1 MTSLWH
7 TVRLV
12 LQSSPISLPFISF
25 RTSPHVPRLPTPFS
39 PYLSFALP
47 PSSRPPCHK
56 KKPTF
61 LSSYPSFLSSKSLE
75 DFSRSPSLYP
85 TSSPPSAIIPIPQV
99 FKFTSSL
106 PLSPTHYYSLL
117 PPAPPSDTACCASF
131 YVSLDIALELGCL
144 LPLLG
149 AASGKA
155 LQPMPGWASHWL
167 FLALSTLSL
176 LRQAKIN

>member
-1 MTSLWH
+1 MAYCPARFSELTHFLTIH
-7 TVRLV
+7 FLPHFPTRA
-12 LQSSPISLPFISF
+12 SSPNSIFTLLILCSSSQLSSSLPQ
-25 RTSPHVPRLPTPFS
+25 
-39 PYLSFALP
+39 
-47 PSSRPPCHK
+47 

-61 LSSYPSFLSSKSLE
+61 LSSYPSFLSSKSL
-75 DFSRSPSLYP
+75 
-85 TSSPPSAIIPIPQV
+85 TSSPPSAIIPIHQV

-117 PPAPPSDTACCASF
+117 PPAPPSDTACGASF

-144 LPLLG
+144 LPPLG

-155 LQPMPGWASHWL
+155 LQPMPGWASHLL

>member
-12 LQSSPISLPFISF
+12 FQSSPISLPFISF

-61 LSSYPSFLSSKSLE
+61 LSSYPSFLSSKSL
-75 DFSRSPSLYP
+75 
-85 TSSPPSAIIPIPQV
+85 TSSPPSAIIPIHQV

-117 PPAPPSDTACCASF
+117 PPAPPSDTACGASF

-144 LPLLG
+144 LPPLG

-155 LQPMPGWASHWL
+155 LQPMPGWASHLL